1 MAEMATDTAVES
13 PKPAKKGGA
22 DMLSAMRNRLK
33 IAIDA
38 TSVSRESEQD
48 DLKFRAASPDVP
60 EWQWPAE
67 VLTTRSGNNGATV
80 NARPTLVINKIP
92 QHVLQV
98 TNDQKQNRPAGK
110 VIPVDDKADIELA
123 QILEGMVRH
132 IEYISDADVA
142 YDTACDNQV
151 TYGEGYFRILTEYCD
166 ENSFDQDI
174 KIGRIRNS
182 FSVYVDPMIQD
193 PCGSDAEWA
202 FITQQINKKEYEELY
217 PKAKPISN
225 LELGTGD
232 TSLANWM
239 TEDTVTIAE
248 YFYFENETKTLM
260 LYDVPAILNLPV
272 VGQFA
277 VLKGDPKQKILE
289 SAGLK
294 PIKERETVIRM
305 VKWVKTNG
313 YEELETRDWPGKW
326 IPIVRVV
333 GNEFEIDGDIYVS
346 GIVRN
351 AKDAQRMYNYWASQE
366 AEMLALAPKAPFVG
380 YAGQFEGFEDHW
392 KLANVN
398 NYPYLEVNP
407 DAADPD
413 GKAYPLPQRMAPPM
427 PQAGLI
433 QAKMGASDD
442 IKSTT
447 GQYDASL
454 GQKSN
459 ESSGIAIQRRNEE
472 SDTGTYHYADNYS
485 RAVRYG
491 VRQIVDLIPKIYD
504 TKRIA
509 RIIGLDNETQH
520 VEIDPDQAEAVR
532 KIKDENGATIKAIY
546 NPNVGKYDVVV
557 TTGPGYMT
565 KRQQTA
571 DSMVQLAQSAKD
583 PIESLLMKYFAIKNM
598 DFPEAQEFVKALKKL
613 LPPGILDDG
622 EDSPEIAKARKVI
635 EQLEMQIKQMGAAM
649 QEMQSGLEAKKIEDQ
664 EFQTDIKN
672 YDALTKRLKTMSD
685 IFADQMSPD
694 RINEM
699 VLNAMRQ
706 IIPDVQPVQEMA
718 IPEMQMPMEQQPMG
732 MPQ

>member
-22 DMLSAMRNRLK
+22 EMLSAMRNRLK

-182 FSVYVDPMIQD
+182 FSVYIDPMIQD

-272 VGQFA
+272 VGQFT

-289 SAGLK
+289 KAGLK

-472 SDTGTYHYADNYS
+472 SDTGTYHYVDNLA
-485 RAVRYG
+485 RAIRYG
-491 VRQIVDLIPKIYD
+491 TRQIIDLIPKIYD

-509 RIIGLDNETQH
+509 RIVGIDGETEQ
-520 VEIDPDQAEAVR
+520 VEIDPELPQAVQ
-532 KIKDENGATIKAIY
+532 KVKDENGGVIKAIY
-546 NPNVGKYDVVV
+546 NPNIGKYDVAV
-557 TTGPGYMT
+557 TTGPSYMT
-565 KRQQTA
+565 KRQQAA
-571 DSMVQLAQSAKD
+571 DAMVQLLQGNPELWTIAGDIFAKNLDWPGAEELAKRLAKAVPAQYK
-583 PIESLLMKYFAIKNM
+583 
-598 DFPEAQEFVKALKKL
+598 
-613 LPPGILDDG
+613 DDG
-622 EDSPEIAKARKVI
+622 DVSPEVAQARAQIEGMGQQMQQMMGVI
-635 EQLEMQIKQMGAAM
+635 EQL
-649 QEMQSGLEAKKIEDQ
+649 QSGIEAQKVENDTFKV
-664 EFQTDIKN
+664 DIQN
-672 YDALTKRLKTMSD
+672 YDALTKRLTAMAN
-685 IFADQMSPD
+685 IAQNEASPD

-718 IPEMQMPMEQQPMG
+718 IPEMQMPQEMPMG

>member
-1 MAEMATDTAVES
+1 MAEQATDTAVES

-22 DMLSAMRNRLK
+22 EMLSAMRNRLK

-182 FSVYVDPMIQD
+182 FSVYIDPMIQD

-289 SAGLK
+289 KAGLK

-472 SDTGTYHYADNYS
+472 SDTGTYHYVDNLA
-485 RAVRYG
+485 RAIRYG
-491 VRQIVDLIPKIYD
+491 TRQIIDLIPKIYD

-509 RIIGLDNETQH
+509 RIVGIDGETEQ
-520 VEIDPDQAEAVR
+520 VEIDPDLPQAVQ
-532 KIKDENGATIKAIY
+532 KVKDENGGVIKAIY
-546 NPNVGKYDVVV
+546 NPNIGKYDVAV
-557 TTGPGYMT
+557 TTGPSYMT
-565 KRQQTA
+565 KRQQAA
-571 DSMVQLAQSAKD
+571 DAMVQLLQGNPELWTIAGDIFAKNLDWPGAEELAKRLAKAVPAQYK
-583 PIESLLMKYFAIKNM
+583 
-598 DFPEAQEFVKALKKL
+598 
-613 LPPGILDDG
+613 DDG
-622 EDSPEIAKARKVI
+622 DVSPEVAQARAQIEGMGQQMQQMMGVI
-635 EQLEMQIKQMGAAM
+635 EQL
-649 QEMQSGLEAKKIEDQ
+649 QSGIEAQKVENDTFKV
-664 EFQTDIKN
+664 DIQN
-672 YDALTKRLKTMSD
+672 YDALTKRLTAMAD
-685 IFADQMSPD
+685 IAQNEASPD

-718 IPEMQMPMEQQPMG
+718 IPDMQMPQDMPMG